1 MMIATATE
9 TLGPA
14 PGGLPLPLTDG
25 ERGMLQEERE
35 HLLSLWA
42 DIDRQGSR
50 HFALGRFLIKM
61 RDGGA
66 LWKRD
71 PQYAHLDFVGY
82 ACAITGKDRVTVQ
95 RYITVAE
102 KYPEATFTGLWRQGT
117 RFSVLAEL
125 QRSEEQ
131 VREQILA
138 VATQRKL
145 TMSDLKV
152 AVKTAEKMLRVT
164 APPTGVDLHA
174 GILDSLD
181 EKKKKKLAKN
191 RRRPG
196 RGKGGPPRP
205 AESADLG
212 DLHGK
217 FVQLQAAHDRMEQEK
232 TQAQQQAALLQQ
244 RLEDSER
251 RSQDIAR
258 ALEQERAERGVQ
270 DVAALR
276 QQMEA
281 QQQELQW
288 KLIQV
293 DTDGAAIQRD
303 RAALDADRAALAA
316 ERAAFEEARKQAA
329 IEREDQRVA
338 LAAEAKRLEQKEEQ
352 LDSGLFQ
359 LELGQ
364 KDLAQ
369 QRADLEQIEDR
380 VHDDMTRLVQFAK
393 LDGSLRWPDETWDLR
408 STLLCIVDHFDQ
420 LRRLSGVLDKL
431 LQGKRR
437 GTDTPQ
443 AIIDALIEFN

>member
-95 RYITVAE
+95 RYTTVAE

-131 VREQILA
+131 VREKI
-138 VATQRKL
+138 
-145 TMSDLKV
+145 
-152 AVKTAEKMLRVT
+152 LRVT

-288 KLIQV
+288 KL
-293 DTDGAAIQRD
+293 
-303 RAALDADRAALAA
+303 
-316 ERAAFEEARKQAA
+316 
-329 IEREDQRVA
+329 
-338 LAAEAKRLEQKEEQ
+338 
-352 LDSGLFQ
+352 
-359 LELGQ
+359 
-364 KDLAQ
+364 
-369 QRADLEQIEDR
+369 
-380 VHDDMTRLVQFAK
+380 
-393 LDGSLRWPDETWDLR
+393 
-408 STLLCIVDHFDQ
+408 
-420 LRRLSGVLDKL
+420 
-431 LQGKRR
+431 
-437 GTDTPQ
+437 
-443 AIIDALIEFN
+443 